1 MTPATYS
8 FSFADAWAKTTDGQ
22 VSVHLFTHCR
32 IAGAVARVLA
42 LRDQYS
48 WTSGLPI
55 LCASHDVGKM
65 SAPFLSQ
72 CPSWMNDHGLAQ
84 LIDRW
89 RLSKIRHEVFSQAT
103 INDILDERGQ
113 SLMGARIIGAHH
125 GRWQTSDPGEIDLFE
140 VRKFFKAER
149 RALVD
154 LLESEF
160 GRLQREA
167 FSQSQAPWLDH
178 IGHRNSWNMK

>member
-1 MTPATYS
+1 LTISTSVAPTTYS

-22 VSVHLFTHCR
+22 VSVHLLTHCR

-72 CPSWMNDHGLAQ
+72 CPSWMSDHGLAQ

-89 RLSKIRHEVFSQAT
+89 RLSKIRHEVFSQVT
-103 INDILDERGQ
+103 ISDILDERGQ
-113 SLMGARIIGAHH
+113 GRVRSGVLLKQNPKVQQTNAEYRYPSIQHH
-125 GRWQTSDPGEIDLFE
+125 RLACQKHSFEIDVWFLT
-140 VRKFFKAER
+140 
-149 RALVD
+149 
-154 LLESEF
+154 
-160 GRLQREA
+160 A
-167 FSQSQAPWLDH
+167 FLGWTGDQPWAAKMDA
-178 IGHRNSWNMK
+178 IE